1 MTGDEKTIC
10 IGWSLA
16 MWQSRKFTRQ
26 YALSDHQSCHTA
38 GRMPYNRPGWII
50 IRATEQEG
58 YQIIILDG
66 SLAVQQSRGGV
77 GGWGVCVW
85 GGGGVCVGGVGVCG
99 VCVCVGGG
107 GGGGDRVGEWGI
119 GWRGGGRYTINLDG
133 TLAVQQSRGDA
144 IPSAYN

>member
-16 MWQSRKFTRQ
+16 MWQGRKFTRQ

-58 YQIIILDG
+58 YQTIILDG
-66 SLAVQQSRGGV
+66 SLAVQQSRGG
-77 GGWGVCVW
+77 
-85 GGGGVCVGGVGVCG
+85 
-99 VCVCVGGG
+99 GGG
-107 GGGGDRVGEWGI
+107 GGGGWLVGR
-119 GWRGGGRYTINLDG
+119 GWGGGGGAIGLESGGLGGGGGGG
-133 TLAVQQSRGDA
+133 TLCHQSGWVLSRA
-144 IPSAYN
+144 TE